1 MSILV
6 LFIVGA
12 FCCWRADE
20 EGPLYRKTVW
30 LPFVG
35 ALAWVVLGFVF
46 PSYSIDAAWS
56 DFLAREHASAEAREE
71 YGYDAHDLEN

>member
-35 ALAWVVLGFVF
+35 ALAWVILGFLF

-56 DFLAREHASAEAREE
+56 DFVAQFHTSAAIEE
-71 YGYDAHDLEN
+71 ERPAYE

>member
-12 FCCWRADE
+12 FCCWRADQ

-35 ALAWVVLGFVF
+35 ALAWVILGFCF
-46 PSYSIDAAWS
+46 PSCSIDAAWS
-56 DFLAREHASAEAREE
+56 DFLARNHASAETDYERPQ
-71 YGYDAHDLEN
+71 D